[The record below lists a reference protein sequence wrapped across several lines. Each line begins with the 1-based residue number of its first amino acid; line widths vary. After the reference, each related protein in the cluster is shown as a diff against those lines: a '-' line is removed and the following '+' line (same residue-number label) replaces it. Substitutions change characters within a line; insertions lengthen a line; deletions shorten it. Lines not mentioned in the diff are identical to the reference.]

1 MQSLTITNIQFMMG
15 FDVAWKGWVLSK
27 GLSVGFQ
34 SSATGI
40 IKVHRHILTS
50 QDKVS
55 REQEMKWNR
64 VNEEWFTIA
73 KSIIES
79 DSVDNDLITIPR
91 TYGRQ

>member
-1 MQSLTITNIQFMMG
+1 MLVFSQ
-15 FDVAWKGWVLSK
+15 VLQA
-27 GLSVGFQ
+27 LLRY
-34 SSATGI
+34 TGT
-40 IKVHRHILTS
+40 LTS

-55 REQEMKWNR
+55 REREMKWNR

-73 KSIIES
+73 KSIVES